1 MLIMGEPHSSLRAAP
16 ATADLQE
23 PVQASL
29 SLAHDFIAQGNTT
42 AALQVVFEALRTVC
56 GKTAAQNAAA
66 RVESHLLHLHLQPQQ
81 VSSQSAA
88 DQLADILTG
97 CRIADNQQASAFAS
111 QDSGRHDN
119 LLNTHMQQLQIQGQH
134 RQRSQDQQPL
144 LMELRGMNLAEAG
157 VTDESN
163 FVCNQCGGIVSKSRQ
178 AAHQQFWC
186 QANRHY

>member
-1 MLIMGEPHSSLRAAP
+1 MGEPRVNLRAAP
-16 ATADLQE
+16 AAADFQE

-29 SLAHDFIAQGNTT
+29 SLAHSFIAQGNTT

-56 GKTAAQNAAA
+56 GETAAQNAAA
-66 RVESHLLHLHLQPQQ
+66 RVGSHLLHLHLQPQQ
-81 VSSQSAA
+81 ASPQSAA

-97 CRIADNQQASAFAS
+97 CRIADNQQAPAFAP
-111 QDSGRHDN
+111 QDSGIREES
-119 LLNTHMQQLQIQGQH
+119 LNTHMQHLQIQGQH
-134 RQRSQDQQPL
+134 RHCFQDQQPL
-144 LMELRGMNLAEAG
+144 LMELRGMNLADAG

-186 QANRHY
+186 QANRRC